1 MIFNSRKYAK
11 HFKNLKLITIN
22 SKYTMIFVSQFIYSF
37 FLINKLLEK
46 TILLSSHLMLKYN
59 KNTILEVI

>member
-37 FLINKLLEK
+37 FSNKQ
-46 TILLSSHLMLKYN
+46 IIR
-59 KNTILEVI
+59 KNYIIIVTFNVKI